1 MDPATVTAA
10 PDLLTG
16 TFGDEVV
23 VLSLESGTYYGLQG
37 VAARIWSHLQQPIS
51 VLALRDAIVDEFDV
65 DAQQCEDDLH
75 SFLDE
80 MIAKGLVSR
89 QEIDTGPE

>member
-23 VLSLESGTYYGLQG
+23 ILSLESGTYFGLNG
-37 VAARIWSHLQQPIS
+37 VAARIWSHLQKPIS
-51 VLALRDAIVDEFDV
+51 VLELRDAIIDEFDV
-65 DAQQCEDDLH
+65 DVQHCEDDLH
-75 SFLDE
+75 AFLDE
-80 MIAKGLVSR
+80 MVEKGLVNR
-89 QEIDTGPE
+89 LGNDPGGE

>member
-1 MDPATVTAA
+1 MDAATVTVA

-23 VLSLESGTYYGLQG
+23 ILSLESGTYYGLEG

-51 VLALRDAIVDEFDV
+51 VLALRDAIADEFDV
-65 DAQQCEDDLH
+65 DVQQCEDDLH

-89 QEIDTGPE
+89 HEIEAGAE

>member
-1 MDPATVTAA
+1 MDAATVTAA
-10 PDLLTG
+10 PELLTG

-23 VLSLESGTYYGLQG
+23 ILSLESGTYYGLQG

-65 DAQQCEDDLH
+65 DVQQCEADLH
-75 SFLDE
+75 SFLDDLV
-80 MIAKGLVSR
+80 AKGLVSCHG
-89 QEIDTGPE
+89 IDAGAE

>member
-1 MDPATVTAA
+1 MDRATVTAA

-89 QEIDTGPE
+89 QEIDTGAE